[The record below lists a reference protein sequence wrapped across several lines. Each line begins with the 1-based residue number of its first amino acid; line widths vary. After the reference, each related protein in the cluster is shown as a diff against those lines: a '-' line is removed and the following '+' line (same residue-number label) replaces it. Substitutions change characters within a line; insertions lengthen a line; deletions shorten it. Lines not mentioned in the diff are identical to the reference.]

1 MEHGRHLKEMPLGP
15 TVTDETL
22 LVLFNVIKY
31 QPERTELPMSIG
43 ALGRS
48 ITRTI
53 REFVDRDDPMP
64 IFEAVDLPVVE
75 AASSMAIQKAL
86 GNLRTIDVLSGGKSS
101 TLINTI
107 RLEQYAEE
115 SRMYFTPEQQAE
127 LEIFSLRLNEELVS
141 V

>member
-1 MEHGRHLKEMPLGP
+1 
-15 TVTDETL
+15 
-22 LVLFNVIKY
+22 
-31 QPERTELPMSIG
+31 
-43 ALGRS
+43 
-48 ITRTI
+48 
-53 REFVDRDDPMP
+53 
-64 IFEAVDLPVVE
+64 
-75 AASSMAIQKAL
+75 MAIQKAL